1 MTISLWPCRRQNFY
15 SKYSDPINQVLVVL
29 VIRTEVCLTF
39 PSKAFNFLEST
50 PLSEVGNLIEEAFW
64 TCNKNMS
71 IDILSSRGVLP
82 SSSVRVSAE
91 DLGFVDS
98 IPTLPTEL
106 AGYGLVKRLREYS
119 IITDITITDI
129 KSELEGKALNVS
141 QLVGPI
147 YFLNV
152 VGPILI

>member
-1 MTISLWPCRRQNFY
+1 
-15 SKYSDPINQVLVVL
+15 
-29 VIRTEVCLTF
+29 
-39 PSKAFNFLEST
+39 
-50 PLSEVGNLIEEAFW
+50 
-64 TCNKNMS
+64 MS

-91 DLGFVDS
+91 DFGFVDS

-106 AGYGLVKRLREYS
+106 AGFGLVKRLREYGV
-119 IITDITITDI
+119 ITDITIADM

-141 QLVGPI
+141 QLVGPT
-147 YFLNV
+147 YFLKT